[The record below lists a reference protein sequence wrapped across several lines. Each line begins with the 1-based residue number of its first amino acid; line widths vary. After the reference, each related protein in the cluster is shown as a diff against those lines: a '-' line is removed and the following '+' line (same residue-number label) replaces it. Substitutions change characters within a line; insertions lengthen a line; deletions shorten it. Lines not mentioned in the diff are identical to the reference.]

1 MVAAVFS
8 DVSPR
13 SPRHGLHSV
22 AAGNAKGTG
31 RVRPH
36 RPFGVSACGA
46 DRVSFVFLFW
56 CLFLE
61 TVWEVCNLH
70 NIFIIFF
77 SFCLLT
83 YILFHGIIL
92 SNHWIGLLLS

>member
-1 MVAAVFS
+1 MCAAVFS
-8 DVSPR
+8 YVSPR

-36 RPFGVSACGA
+36 RPFSVSACGA

-56 CLFLE
+56 CLFIE
-61 TVWEVCNLH
+61 TAGEVCILH
-70 NIFIIFF
+70 KKIIILCL
-77 SFCLLT
+77 FCLLI
-83 YILFHGIIL
+83 YFILYGII
-92 SNHWIGLLLS
+92 